1 VCLPSFSSRTV
12 SSPSHRPFWNIWRK
26 LIPLNHLR
34 KVFGRSEQDVEA
46 WIATRVGQGL
56 DSVEAL
62 IGDDG
67 FCFGPEPMLVD
78 VCRLPQLCAARRF
91 GVPLEAYPR
100 ILRVEKVAGEHPAFL
115 SAHPTNQPDA
125 E

>member
-1 VCLPSFSSRTV
+1 VA
-12 SSPSHRPFWNIWRK
+12 
-26 LIPLNHLR
+26 
-34 KVFGRSEQDVEA
+34 A
-46 WIATRVGQGL
+46 WIATWVGQGL
-56 DSVEAL
+56 SAVEAH

-78 VCRLPQLCAARRF
+78 VFLLPQLCAARRF
-91 GVPLEAYPR
+91 DVPLEAYPR

-115 SAHPTNQPDA
+115 KARPAIQPDA